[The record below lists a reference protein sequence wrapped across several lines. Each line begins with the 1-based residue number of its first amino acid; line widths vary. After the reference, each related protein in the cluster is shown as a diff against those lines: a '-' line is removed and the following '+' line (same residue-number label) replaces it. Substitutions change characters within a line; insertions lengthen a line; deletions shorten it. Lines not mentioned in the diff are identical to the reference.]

1 MSQDFYGLLGIP
13 RSATKEQIRN
23 AYLGLVRKYHPDINQ
38 ELKTDD
44 LLKEVNHAYE
54 ILSDD
59 ESRAAYNLA
68 LREDEPLEFTAKLY
82 SLKSV
87 ALACTITAVL
97 ASTLGYGFTL
107 LQPGPAPV
115 VVMVPP
121 QAPNLP
127 DQAGIEKELEM
138 IQDVPS
144 LQIGSIVPVQQQEI
158 PIASTVVMDRKRPS
172 VFVPDTQE
180 LAYSSTKELR
190 AVKSFRLTPVKR
202 TKKVLKASSSRKS
215 PVIAKS
221 KTAKQSPGAL
231 ASKPE
236 PIRSPL
242 LKVSSSPEAILSA
255 IPISME
261 DGSSVTADTLLKVDT
276 RVWKWNRGRY
286 RKKLSKFISVLIES
300 KDVALAS
307 KQSGLSLSE
316 IRYLV
321 KQV

>member
-59 ESRAAYNLA
+59 ESRVAYNLA

-87 ALACTITAVL
+87 TVACTVTAVL

-115 VVMVPP
+115 IVMVPP
-121 QAPNLP
+121 QVPKPP
-127 DQAGIEKELEM
+127 DQAGIEKALEM

-144 LQIGSIVPVQQQEI
+144 LQIGPVRQQEI
-158 PIASTVVMDRKRPS
+158 PIASTLVMDRKRPS
-172 VFVPDTQE
+172 VFVPNTQE
-180 LAYSSTKELR
+180 LADSSTRELR
-190 AVKSFRLTPVKR
+190 VVKSFRLTPVKR
-202 TKKVLKASSSRKS
+202 AKKVSKTSLSRKS
-215 PVIAKS
+215 PVLAKS
-221 KTAKQSPGAL
+221 KTAKQSLSAL
-231 ASKPE
+231 ASRPE
-236 PIRSPL
+236 PTKSPSF
-242 LKVSSSPEAILSA
+242 KVSSSPAAILGA
-255 IPISME
+255 IPILME
-261 DGSSVTADTLLKVDT
+261 DGSSVPADTLLKVDT

-300 KDVALAS
+300 KDLALAS

>member
-1 MSQDFYGLLGIP
+1 MSQDFYRVLGIP

-23 AYLGLVRKYHPDINQ
+23 AYLGLARKYHPDINH
-38 ELKTDD
+38 ELETDD
-44 LLKEVNHAYE
+44 LLKEVNHAYD

-87 ALACTITAVL
+87 AMACTVTAVL
-97 ASTLGYGFTL
+97 ASALGYGLTL

-115 VVMVPP
+115 VVLVPT
-121 QAPNLP
+121 QAPKPP
-127 DQAGIEKELEM
+127 DQAGIEKALTM

-144 LQIGSIVPVQQQEI
+144 LQIRSVAPLKQQEI
-158 PIASTVVMDRKRPS
+158 PIASTLVMDRKRPFG
-172 VFVPDTQE
+172 FVPNTQE
-180 LAYSSTKELR
+180 LADSFPKELR

-202 TKKVLKASSSRKS
+202 ARKVSKTSISRKS
-215 PVIAKS
+215 PVLAKA
-221 KTAKQSPGAL
+221 KTVKQSL
-231 ASKPE
+231 EVIVSKPA

-242 LKVSSSPEAILSA
+242 FKVSSSPEAILSA

-261 DGSSVTADTLLKVDT
+261 DGSSVPADTLLKVDT

-286 RKKLSKFISVLIES
+286 RKKLSKFISALIAS